1 MSLRIFLGLLIL
13 IFLYTTGTTYSEK
26 TSSPERIVVLNT
38 DAVKVLVA
46 LGVADRIVGMV
57 DKKADIFP
65 SLLKDIPEVGM
76 FDKPNIEAIVQLNPD
91 IVIAYDRWPS
101 EDSLEDRLLPMGI
114 KVLRVACYKI
124 NSLTRDIKILG
135 KLVSREKRAKEFSD
149 FLQKYLNLISERTK
163 GIAQKV
169 KVYQEYNDYCTVSGG
184 SGGDE
189 ILKIAGVENI
199 ASGFRIPFPEVS
211 AEWVLAKNPDVIIKV
226 PYSGIE
232 VNEDIFRKLI
242 NRPGWSELKA
252 VKENKVHLISYE
264 VWAGPKAIIGALYLA
279 KWSYPDIFSD
289 INPKVIHKELVKN
302 FYNED
307 LKKVYVQ
314 P

>member
-1 MSLRIFLGLLIL
+1 MSMRIFLGLLIL
-13 IFLYTTGTTYSEK
+13 IFLYPTGTTYSEK
-26 TSSPERIVVLNT
+26 TSCERIVVLNT
-38 DAVKVLVA
+38 DALKVLVA

-57 DKKADIFP
+57 DKKANLSP
-65 SLLKDIPEVGM
+65 SLLKDVPEVGR
-76 FDKPNIEAIVQLNPD
+76 FDKPNIEVIVNLNPD
-91 IVIAYDRWPS
+91 VVIAYDSWPS
-101 EDSLEDRLLPMGI
+101 RDLLEDKLSPIGI
-114 KVLRVACYKI
+114 KVLRIACYKI
-124 NSLTRDIKILG
+124 NSLTQDIKILG
-135 KLVSREKRAKEFSD
+135 RLVGREERAKEFIV
-149 FLQKYLNLISERTK
+149 FFQRYIGLILERTK

-169 KVYQEYNDYCTVSGG
+169 KVYQEYSDYCTVSGG

-189 ILKIAGVENI
+189 ILRIAGVGNI
-199 ASGFRIPFPEVS
+199 AAGFKIPFPEVS
-211 AEWVLAKNPDVIIKV
+211 AEWVLAKNPDVIIKA

-252 VKENKVHLISYE
+252 VKENRVHLISYE

-289 INPKVIHKELVKN
+289 INPEAIHKELLKN
-302 FYNED
+302 FYNEE
-307 LKKVYVQ
+307 LKRVYVW